1 MLPMYAKKLRL
12 VCLWILIVAITGAA
26 GGALW
31 STGASKY
38 AFPSGAVF
46 AETGPDAHDNVD
58 IQWFKDQMA
67 ISEKYIQEQTGI
79 WGMSWGHFYT
89 MAFLV
94 LFALGALVVF
104 VQRQRRTREILEII
118 RKEMQNGDSG

>member
-1 MLPMYAKKLRL
+1 MYAKKIRL

-31 STGASKY
+31 STGASTY
-38 AFPSGAVF
+38 AFPSGTVF
-46 AETGPDAHDNVD
+46 AETRPGVQENGDL
-58 IQWFKDQMA
+58 QWFKDQME

-79 WGMSWGHFYT
+79 WGMSWGHFFT
-89 MAFLV
+89 MVFLV

>member
-1 MLPMYAKKLRL
+1 MHVKKIRL
-12 VCLWILIVAITGAA
+12 VFLWIVILAMTGSA

-31 STGASKY
+31 STVASND
-38 AFPSGAVF
+38 AFPPGSLF
-46 AETGPDAHDNVD
+46 AETGGAQENGDL
-58 IQWFKDQMA
+58 QWFKDHMK
-67 ISEKYIQEQTGI
+67 ISEKYVQDQQGI
-79 WGMSWGHFYT
+79 WGMSWGHFFT
-89 MAFLV
+89 MIFLV